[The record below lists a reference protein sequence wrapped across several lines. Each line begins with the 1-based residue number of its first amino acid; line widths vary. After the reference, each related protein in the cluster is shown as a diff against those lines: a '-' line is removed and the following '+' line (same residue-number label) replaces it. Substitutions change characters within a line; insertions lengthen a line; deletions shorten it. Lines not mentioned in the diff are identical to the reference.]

1 MKGLNDSATS
11 IDKISTNIKSKLQ
24 DVSPHL
30 YKSFRVNNTMVTEV
44 QRKRKSEFCQSL
56 GKNLKTFAQS
66 DLSEDYLFD
75 EKTMKGINQDL
86 KKIHDKSRS
95 RSFYQPLKPGAALAR
110 PRRPGFNTGAKTA
123 GTTTNGKSTDLGK
136 RTF

>member
-75 EKTMKGINQDL
+75 EKTMK
-86 KKIHDKSRS
+86 
-95 RSFYQPLKPGAALAR
+95 
-110 PRRPGFNTGAKTA
+110 
-123 GTTTNGKSTDLGK
+123 
-136 RTF
+136 